1 MLLANNIY
9 FKRNKIEI
17 LNNINISIS
26 PNKILYIQGKNG
38 SGKTTLLK
46 ILTNILKPKKGEVFW
61 KGKNIKKNPFNYYK
75 DVTFIMDN
83 KTSNINLTVKENI
96 MFWSKLFSSKTSIQ
110 QINSA
115 LKLLSLDKYQN
126 TLVGN
131 LSYGEIKKLELS
143 RLIIEQKKLWILDE
157 PYIGLDNYSI
167 GLINQSIIN
176 HVEKGGMTILTSHIP
191 PDIND
196 LEILNLDNYENS

>member
-46 ILTNILKPKKGEVFW
+46 ILTNILKPKKGEIFW

>member
-46 ILTNILKPKKGEVFW
+46 ILTNILKPKKGEIFW

-75 DVTFIMDN
+75 DVTFIMDS

-96 MFWSKLFSSKTSIQ
+96 MFWSKLFSSKTKIQ